1 MVWQW
6 TGRAPFEGHTCSLP
20 TISGASVLRV
30 PGSRSVVGTSQK
42 TMKQTLV
49 KSQQIKSYQY
59 NIASVG
65 TQQFENFLKSHT
77 SYLMIWSPK
86 AR

>member
-1 MVWQW
+1 MAIMVWQW

-49 KSQQIKSYQY
+49 
-59 NIASVG
+59 
-65 TQQFENFLKSHT
+65 
-77 SYLMIWSPK
+77 
-86 AR
+86 